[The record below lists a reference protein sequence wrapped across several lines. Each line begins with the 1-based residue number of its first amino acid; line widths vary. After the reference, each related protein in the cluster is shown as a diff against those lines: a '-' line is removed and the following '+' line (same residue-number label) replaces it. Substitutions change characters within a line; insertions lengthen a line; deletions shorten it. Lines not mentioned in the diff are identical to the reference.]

1 LLFLVLMHHD
11 RNAKFLH
18 FFCSSYHP
26 RYYYWEC
33 IDIVKKLLLVGFAVM
48 FKRGSLVQLACGI
61 LVALAYF
68 SLVLQYEPYKEG
80 GFLSKSSSLMLVLA
94 LFGALLIKVSDGSS
108 ESVYEEGYTSTF
120 VTGLVLFF
128 NLGVISQAGTEVLL
142 SGMEVLSMGGSHGK
156 SSREDAPQEGNV
168 QTEEANEGKKDIRT
182 KLAKKI
188 IL

>member
-1 LLFLVLMHHD
+1 MGEYLRSDYTIDCDSAQHGTAEGVAWFAVVVFAVGVPLLFLVLMHHD

-68 SLVLQYEPYKEG
+68 SL
-80 GFLSKSSSLMLVLA
+80 
-94 LFGALLIKVSDGSS
+94 
-108 ESVYEEGYTSTF
+108 
-120 VTGLVLFF
+120 
-128 NLGVISQAGTEVLL
+128 
-142 SGMEVLSMGGSHGK
+142 
-156 SSREDAPQEGNV
+156 
-168 QTEEANEGKKDIRT
+168 
-182 KLAKKI
+182 
-188 IL
+188 